1 MSKIVIG
8 VDLGGTKINTGI
20 VDENGRVLRSIKA
33 PTLAKEGPYP
43 VIERIKKS
51 IHDVLDETNM
61 DLGCIGGIGII
72 SPGPIDSDKGLV
84 INPSNLPGWDHI
96 PIVNILKEE
105 FKLPVMLDNDAN
117 AAALAEYLFG
127 AGKGLKHFVYITV
140 STGIGGGVIIDGKLY
155 RGANS
160 NAAEVGHM
168 TMDYKGP
175 KCNCGNIG
183 CFEAFA
189 SGTAIARFANEA
201 VQRGRNTLIKEIA
214 GESDITAQHV
224 FEAAVLKDPVALELI
239 ENEAFYLGIGISNII
254 TFANPERIAIGGG
267 VSKQWDMFY
276 EGMMATIRE
285 RTLKPM
291 VDVCQIVKSEL
302 KDNIGILGAAAII
315 L

>member
-1 MSKIVIG
+1 MSKLVIG

-20 VDENGRVLRSIKA
+20 VDERGRIIKSIKV

-51 IHDVLDETNM
+51 IYDVLKEANIKLED
-61 DLGCIGGIGII
+61 ISGIGII

-96 PIVNILKEE
+96 PIVNLLKEE

-127 AGKGLKHFVYITV
+127 SGRGLKNFIYITV

-155 RGANS
+155 RGTNS

-168 TMDYKGP
+168 TIDYNGP

-189 SGTAIARFANEA
+189 SGTGLARFAKEA
-201 VQRGRNTLIKEIA
+201 VKEGRSTLIKKLA
-214 GESDITAQHV
+214 GENEITAQHV
-224 FEAAVLKDPVALELI
+224 FEAAIQKDSVALELVDK
-239 ENEAFYLGIGISNII
+239 EAFYLGVGISNII

-276 EGMMATIRE
+276 DKMMETIKE

-291 VDVCQIVKSEL
+291 IDVCQIVKSEL
-302 KDNIGILGAAAII
+302 KDDIGILGAAAII

>member
-1 MSKIVIG
+1 MDKIVIG

-20 VDENGRVLRSIKA
+20 VDEKGRVLGSTKV

-43 VIERIKKS
+43 IIERIKKS
-51 IHDVLDETNM
+51 IYEVLDEAKM
-61 DLGCIGGIGII
+61 GLGSIYGIGII

-127 AGKGLKHFVYITV
+127 SGRGSKNFVYITI
-140 STGIGGGVIIDGKLY
+140 STGIGGGIIIDGKLY

-168 TMDYKGP
+168 TIDYKGP

-189 SGTAIARFANEA
+189 SGTAIARFAKEA
-201 VQRGRNTLIKEIA
+201 VQKGRNTLIKELA
-214 GESDITAQHV
+214 GGNEITAQHV
-224 FEAAVLKDPVALELI
+224 FEAAALKDPMALELI
-239 ENEAFYLGIGISNII
+239 DNEAFYLGIGISNII
-254 TFANPERIAIGGG
+254 AFANPERIAIGGG

-276 EGMMATIRE
+276 GRMMETVEKRA
-285 RTLKPM
+285 LKPM
-291 VDVCQIVKSEL
+291 IEVCEIVKSEL
-302 KDNIGILGAAAII
+302 RDNIGVLGAAAII

>member
-1 MSKIVIG
+1 MSKVVIG

-20 VDENGRVLRSIKA
+20 VDENGKVLKSVKA

-43 VIERIKKS
+43 VIDRIKKS
-51 IHDVLDETNM
+51 IYDVLEEANM
-61 DLGCIGGIGII
+61 KLGDVGGIGII

-96 PIVNILKEE
+96 PLVNLLKEE
-105 FKLPVMLDNDAN
+105 FNLPVMLDNDAN
-117 AAALAEYLFG
+117 AAALAEFLFG
-127 AGKGLKHFVYITV
+127 AGRGLKNFVYITV
-140 STGIGGGVIIDGKLY
+140 STGIGGGVIINGKLY
-155 RGANS
+155 RGTNS

-168 TMDYKGP
+168 TIDYKGP

-183 CFEAFA
+183 CFEVFA
-189 SGTAIARFANEA
+189 SGTAIARLAREA
-201 VQRGRNTLIKEIA
+201 VQKGRSTLIKEMA
-214 GESDITAQHV
+214 RDNEITAQHV
-224 FEAAVLKDPVALELI
+224 FEAALAKDAVALELI
-239 ENEAFYLGIGISNII
+239 DNEAFFLGVGISNII

-276 EGMMATIRE
+276 DKMMDTVRE

-291 VDVCQIVKSEL
+291 IEVCQIVKSEL
-302 KDNIGILGAAAII
+302 KDDIGILGAAAII

>member
-20 VDENGRVLRSIKA
+20 VDENGRVIRSIKA

-51 IHDVLDETNM
+51 IHDVLDEANM

-224 FEAAVLKDPVALELI
+224 FEAAVIKDPVALELI
-239 ENEAFYLGIGISNII
+239 EKEAFYLGIGISNII

-276 EGMMATIRE
+276 DGMMATIRE

-302 KDNIGILGAAAII
+302 KDDIGILGAAAII